1 MAGNGDATQQLDKI
15 EQAITG
21 MRQPAPRVAAELGA
35 DIMGMA
41 EEQAQQAEAAAKYIM
56 DHAHFLHEAC
66 TAYAREERAKA
77 AHFAA
82 NLLAAEER
90 KAGEL
95 RKLMG
100 KIAG

>member
-15 EQAITG
+15 ERAITG
-21 MRQPAPRVAAELGA
+21 LRQTVPRVAAELGA

-56 DHAHFLHEAC
+56 DHAQFLQEAC
-66 TAYAREERAKA
+66 LAHAQQVRAGA
-77 AHFAA
+77 AHFAD

-90 KAGEL
+90 KSAEL

-100 KIAG
+100 KLAG